1 MKKCLFL
8 VLAIVLVFVCLLPGN
23 NEAAE
28 KGKEYEIRWGT
39 ILAGGTWHIIG
50 SAMLEDIKKANPGM
64 IGSTIPSTTTAN
76 VLGVSTGKF
85 TIAFSITD
93 TTAEAWDGQGYF
105 KSPVKNI
112 RNLAALYPMAM
123 QIAVRE
129 DSGIKSPEQLKGR
142 RISPAA
148 KGTSSDIEAQRLLT
162 AYGVPLNEVRFQY
175 TSFEDAANLMID
187 GHIDAM
193 VFTTAFPAPSIIN
206 VSSQRP
212 LRLLSL
218 PDDKVKEL
226 TKFKGLEPYTMPT
239 GLYKGVD
246 YPVKTVAARTH
257 LVVRDDMPDDVAYR
271 IVKTIA
277 ENFKKYPSILKS
289 MDYAKVED
297 MGKDVGIPLHPGA
310 IKYYKERGWH
320 K

>member
-1 MKKCLFL
+1 
-8 VLAIVLVFVCLLPGN
+8 
-23 NEAAE
+23 
-28 KGKEYEIRWGT
+28 
-39 ILAGGTWHIIG
+39 
-50 SAMLEDIKKANPGM
+50 MLEDIKKANPDLK
-64 IGSTIPSTTTAN
+64 GSTIPSTTTAN

-93 TTAEAWDGQGYF
+93 TTAEGWEGQGYF

-129 DSGIKSPEQLKGR
+129 DSGIKSVEQLKGK

-148 KGTSSDIEAQRLLT
+148 KGTSSDIEAQRLFA
-162 AYGVPLNEVRFQY
+162 AYGVPLNDVRFQY
-175 TSFEDAANLMID
+175 TSFEDAANMMID
-187 GHIDAM
+187 GQIDAM
-193 VFTTAFPAPSIIN
+193 IFTTAFPAPSIIN

-212 LRLLSL
+212 IKLLSL
-218 PDDKVKEL
+218 SEDKVKEL

-246 YPVKTVAARTH
+246 HAVKTVAARTH
-257 LVVRDDMPDDVAYR
+257 LIVRDDMADDVAYR

-277 ENFKKYPSILKS
+277 ENFKKYPGILKS
-289 MDYAKVED
+289 MEYAKLED

-310 IKYYKERGWH
+310 RKYYKERGWI